1 MHAFVEARREPL
13 SIHLSTGL
21 TFPLHLHPQLE
32 LFLVLTGSS
41 SVTVRGQTQVLGP
54 GALALIFP
62 NQVHSYT
69 ALEPGTGAVLV
80 VCDLSYTG
88 GYADTLLRSHPEDP
102 FLSGEKL
109 HPNVPYAIQELER
122 EARLQRESPVFG
134 PLIQLV
140 LARALPQL
148 SLAKNSAADRR
159 ELTYQISQYV
169 GEHFR
174 EPLTLGTL
182 ARELGMNKYHL
193 SHVFSEKM
201 GQSFPAYLSRIRISC
216 ACSALAE
223 TDRSVTQI
231 AEECGF
237 ESQRSFFRVF
247 QQQLGTTPLQYRK
260 NARSPEA
267 SPGRG
272 KGSAGEILPH

>member
-1 MHAFVEARREPL
+1 MHAFVEARHEPL

-122 EARLQRESPVFG
+122 EARLQGESPVFG

-140 LARALPQL
+140 LARALPQAAPGEELRRRPPGADL
-148 SLAKNSAADRR
+148 SNLPVRGGALPGAPHLGHLGPGAGHEQVPPVPRVLREDGPELPGLPVPHPHLLRLLGFGGDR
-159 ELTYQISQYV
+159 
-169 GEHFR
+169 
-174 EPLTLGTL
+174 PL
-182 ARELGMNKYHL
+182 RHPN
-193 SHVFSEKM
+193 
-201 GQSFPAYLSRIRISC
+201 R
-216 ACSALAE
+216 
-223 TDRSVTQI
+223 
-231 AEECGF
+231 
-237 ESQRSFFRVF
+237 
-247 QQQLGTTPLQYRK
+247 
-260 NARSPEA
+260 
-267 SPGRG
+267 RG
-272 KGSAGEILPH
+272 VRL

>member
-1 MHAFVEARREPL
+1 MHAFVEARHEPL

-54 GALALIFP
+54 GALAQIFP

-102 FLSGEKL
+102 FLFGEKL

-140 LARALPQL
+140 LARALPL
-148 SLAKNSAADRR
+148 SLIH
-159 ELTYQISQYV
+159 IS
-169 GEHFR
+169 
-174 EPLTLGTL
+174 EPT
-182 ARELGMNKYHL
+182 R
-193 SHVFSEKM
+193 
-201 GQSFPAYLSRIRISC
+201 PI
-216 ACSALAE
+216 
-223 TDRSVTQI
+223 
-231 AEECGF
+231 
-237 ESQRSFFRVF
+237 
-247 QQQLGTTPLQYRK
+247 
-260 NARSPEA
+260 RSPSTWGSTSG
-267 SPGRG
+267 SPSPWAPWP
-272 KGSAGEILPH
+272 GSWA

>member
-1 MHAFVEARREPL
+1 MHAFVEARHEPL

-122 EARLQRESPVFG
+122 EARLQGESPVFG

-148 SLAKNSAADRR
+148 RLAKNSAADRR

-201 GQSFPAYLSRIRISC
+201 GQSFPAYLSRTSPKSPRS
-216 ACSALAE
+216 AALKASAPSSGCSSSSWAPPPCNTAR
-223 TDRSVTQI
+223 TPARWRRPR
-231 AEECGF
+231 GGG
-237 ESQRSFFRVF
+237 RV
-247 QQQLGTTPLQYRK
+247 
-260 NARSPEA
+260 A
-267 SPGRG
+267 PGRFFLTNG
-272 KGSAGEILPH
+272 

>member
-109 HPNVPYAIQELER
+109 HPNVPYAIQEL
-122 EARLQRESPVFG
+122 S
-134 PLIQLV
+134 LIH
-140 LARALPQL
+140 
-148 SLAKNSAADRR
+148 
-159 ELTYQISQYV
+159 I
-169 GEHFR
+169 
-174 EPLTLGTL
+174 
-182 ARELGMNKYHL
+182 
-193 SHVFSEKM
+193 
-201 GQSFPAYLSRIRISC
+201 
-216 ACSALAE
+216 
-223 TDRSVTQI
+223 
-231 AEECGF
+231 
-237 ESQRSFFRVF
+237 
-247 QQQLGTTPLQYRK
+247 
-260 NARSPEA
+260 
-267 SPGRG
+267 
-272 KGSAGEILPH
+272 

>member
-1 MHAFVEARREPL
+1 M
-13 SIHLSTGL
+13 
-21 TFPLHLHPQLE
+21 
-32 LFLVLTGSS
+32 LTGSS
-41 SVTVRGQTQVLGP
+41 SVAVRGQTQVLGP

-201 GQSFPAYLSRIRISC
+201 GQSFLLLPGVSAAAGHHPPAIPQKRP
-216 ACSALAE
+216 LAGGVSGE
-223 TDRSVTQI
+223 
-231 AEECGF
+231 GG
-237 ESQRSFFRVF
+237 RV
-247 QQQLGTTPLQYRK
+247 
-260 NARSPEA
+260 A
-267 SPGRG
+267 PGRFFLTNG
-272 KGSAGEILPH
+272 

>member
-1 MHAFVEARREPL
+1 MHAFVEARHEPL

-169 GEHFR
+169 GEHFPGAPHLGHLGPGAGHEQVPPVPRVLR
-174 EPLTLGTL
+174 EDGTELPGLPVPHPHLLRLLGFGGDRPL
-182 ARELGMNKYHL
+182 RHPN
-193 SHVFSEKM
+193 
-201 GQSFPAYLSRIRISC
+201 R
-216 ACSALAE
+216 
-223 TDRSVTQI
+223 
-231 AEECGF
+231 
-237 ESQRSFFRVF
+237 
-247 QQQLGTTPLQYRK
+247 
-260 NARSPEA
+260 
-267 SPGRG
+267 RG
-272 KGSAGEILPH
+272 VRL

>member
-1 MHAFVEARREPL
+1 MHAFVEARHEPL

-102 FLSGEKL
+102 FLPAEAL
-109 HPNVPYAIQELER
+109 HGNIPFAIGELER
-122 EARLQRESPVFG
+122 EQRQTEHSPAFA
-134 PLIQLV
+134 PLVQLV
-140 LARALPQL
+140 LARALPAL
-148 SLAKNSAADRR
+148 RLERNLTSDRQ
-159 ELTYQISQYV
+159 ELTYQISHYV

-182 ARELGMNKYHL
+182 AQELGLNRYHL
-193 SHVFSEKM
+193 SHLFSEKI
-201 GQSFPAYLSRIRISC
+201 GQSFPAYLSRIRLSC
-216 ACSALAE
+216 ACAALAE
-223 TDRSVTQI
+223 TDRPITEI
-231 AEECGF
+231 AEESGF
-237 ESQRSFFRVF
+237 ESQRTFFRVF
-247 QQQLGTTPLQYRK
+247 RQQLGVTPLQYRRA
-260 NARSPEA
+260 ARAGREPPE
-267 SPGRG
+267 
-272 KGSAGEILPH
+272 KVF

>member
-1 MHAFVEARREPL
+1 MHAFVEARHEPL

-148 SLAKNSAADRR
+148 S
-159 ELTYQISQYV
+159 EV
-169 GEHFR
+169 GR
-174 EPLTLGTL
+174 
-182 ARELGMNKYHL
+182 
-193 SHVFSEKM
+193 
-201 GQSFPAYLSRIRISC
+201 
-216 ACSALAE
+216 
-223 TDRSVTQI
+223 D
-231 AEECGF
+231 F
-237 ESQRSFFRVF
+237 E
-247 QQQLGTTPLQYRK
+247 G
-260 NARSPEA
+260 
-267 SPGRG
+267 
-272 KGSAGEILPH
+272 I